1 MMQFNATFIVAM
13 LSFIVFIM
21 IMNAIFYN
29 PILRIIRKRNDYI
42 SSNYEDVKRFDAE
55 AKEDNDIYASKIEQT
70 QDKCRHEIRSAIA
83 NAHEVSNS
91 KIAEARQ
98 LCKTEIQKEKDKV
111 IQESKLLKD
120 TVKSTV
126 VKDLASEIVT
136 KLAGSGINTELTN
149 VDSVNRIMD

>member
-42 SSNYEDVKRFDAE
+42 NSNYEDAKRFDAE
-55 AKEDNDIYASKIEQT
+55 TKEDNDTYASKIEQT
-70 QDKCRHEIRSAIA
+70 QDKCRHEIRGAIA
-83 NAHEVSNS
+83 SAHVVSNS

-98 LCKTEIQKEKDKV
+98 LCKTEIQKEKDNV
-111 IQESKLLKD
+111 IQESNALKD

-126 VKDLASEIVT
+126 VKDLASVIVK
-136 KLAGSGINTELTN
+136 KLTGSSIDTELVN
-149 VDSVNRIMD
+149 MDSVNRIMD